1 MSLLMFYICFITL
14 ISVLAKIEAAE
25 LRCIERE
32 RKALLQFKNGFVDDY
47 GVFSSWQTSS
57 QDCCLWRGVGCSNRT
72 NHVIL
77 LDLHGYRTDDSIS
90 VRVGFSGDINYSLL
104 KLDELEHLDLS
115 FNGFPRIPEFM
126 GSLRKLR
133 YLNLSGIALEV
144 SDIPPQLGNL
154 SNLQTLDLS
163 LSSLKLRNTEW
174 LYKLSSLE
182 YLDLSYLDLS
192 ESTNL
197 LDNAIAGLP
206 SLIVLQLRSCR
217 LQKTIGN
224 SLFPFTNFS
233 KSLSVLDISY
243 NYLPS
248 SLIHPWLFNFSGSLT
263 NIDLSYNEL
272 SSTIPEAFGVFKYLQ
287 HLSLVNTGLEGG
299 IPPSFGNFSNLRSL
313 YLQWNSLKDDL
324 RNFFNLLTPS
334 EKSIQVIKLSLNNF
348 SGLVP
353 DFTKFTSL
361 RELYLDQNEIQG
373 FISEKFEHISN
384 LVILD
389 LAHNQITGLLPDLS
403 ALPSLRE
410 LYFEY
415 NRLEGTLAE
424 RIMPLFE
431 IQSLGAS
438 SNLFNG
444 TISERHLKNL
454 SHLIYLDISYNALV
468 LEINSEW
475 SPTFS
480 LDVIS
485 LSSCKLGPAFPT
497 WLRTQKNLSII
508 DISYALI
515 NDSVPDWFWKQLTP
529 NLRYLNL
536 SSNQIYGTLPD
547 LMYGDQPYI
556 DLSFNKFS
564 GPLPLFPSNTYNL
577 VLNNNLFS
585 ESISVLRNLTDTFN
599 IDLSNNQLSGE
610 LPDFWMNFTRLLYL
624 NLENNNFSGRIPI
637 SMGYLLNDML
647 SMRNNSLTG
656 ELPSSLKNWARIQF
670 LDLGENN
677 LSGRIPAWI
686 GNSLSELRVLSLPS
700 NRFHG
705 SMPTSIC
712 TLSKMQ
718 ILDISS
724 NNFSGTIPRC
734 LGSLEAM
741 TERKTKVLFLGN
753 HAAGVARTRLAISH
767 AQYVF
772 KALLEWKGAKY
783 EYSNTLGLITSL
795 DLSSNAFNG
804 QIPGEITN
812 LLGLVALNLSRNNL
826 GRNIPHDL
834 GRLRWLDFLD
844 LSRNHLVGGIPTS
857 LSQLSNL
864 GVLDLS
870 NNNLSGR
877 IPTSTQLQTFNE
889 SSYTGNLALCGPPLP
904 NSCPGDLLPPNP
916 QTIDDAQDQ
925 DKLITCGFFVSL
937 FIGLVLGFWGVSGTL
952 IISSSWRYA
961 YFGFLGFVKDWIY
974 VMIAV
979 SYARLKRRFSA

>member
-1 MSLLMFYICFITL
+1 MECPHFNFFNEMIKNTRICCYSSERLIQLCHKELTAILGVDSLKKSDRYFKYKFLIISFGRSKSSQQHLPMPSLVFYVCFITL

-32 RKALLQFKNGFVDDY
+32 RNALLQFKNGFVDDY
-47 GVFSSWQTSS
+47 GIFSSWQTSS

-72 NHVIL
+72 NRVIM
-77 LDLHGYRTDDSIS
+77 LDLHGYRINGRIS
-90 VRVGFSGDINYSLL
+90 VRVGFTGDINYSLL
-104 KLDELEHLDLS
+104 ELDELEHLDLS

-126 GSLRKLR
+126 GSLIKFR
-133 YLNLSGIALEV
+133 YLNLSSIAL
-144 SDIPPQLGNL
+144 GL
-154 SNLQTLDLS
+154 S
-163 LSSLKLRNTEW
+163 
-174 LYKLSSLE
+174 
-182 YLDLSYLDLS
+182 
-192 ESTNL
+192 
-197 LDNAIAGLP
+197 G
-206 SLIVLQLRSCR
+206 
-217 LQKTIGN
+217 
-224 SLFPFTNFS
+224 
-233 KSLSVLDISY
+233 
-243 NYLPS
+243 
-248 SLIHPWLFNFSGSLT
+248 
-263 NIDLSYNEL
+263 
-272 SSTIPEAFGVFKYLQ
+272 TIPEACGVFKYLQ

-313 YLQWNSLKDDL
+313 YLQWNSLKEDL

-361 RELYLDQNEIQG
+361 RGLYLDQNEIQG
-373 FISEKFEHISN
+373 FILEKFEHISN

-444 TISERHLKNL
+444 TIAERHLKNL

-497 WLRTQKNLSII
+497 WLRNQKNLSII

-515 NDSVPDWFWKQLTP
+515 NDSVPDWFWKQLMP

-536 SSNQIYGTLPD
+536 SSNQIYGALPD
-547 LMYGDQPYI
+547 LMYGDQPYF
-556 DLSFNKFS
+556 DLSYNKFS

-577 VLNNNLFS
+577 VLNNNVIS
-585 ESISVLRNLTDTFN
+585 ESISVLRNLTDTVN

-624 NLENNNFSGRIPI
+624 NLENNIFSGRIPI
-637 SMGYLLNDML
+637 LMGYLLNDML

-741 TERKTKVLFLGN
+741 TERKTKVMFLGN
-753 HAAGVARTRLAISH
+753 HVAGMARTRLAISH

-795 DLSSNAFNG
+795 DLSSNALNG

-826 GRNIPHDL
+826 GRNIPHDI

-870 NNNLSGR
+870 NNNLSAR
-877 IPTSTQLQTFNE
+877 IPLYQQAL
-889 SSYTGNLALCGPPLP
+889 SYRVLMNHPILGILHFVALHFL
-904 NSCPGDLLPPNP
+904 
-916 QTIDDAQDQ
+916 IHAQE
-925 DKLITCGFFVSL
+925 I
-937 FIGLVLGFWGVSGTL
+937 
-952 IISSSWRYA
+952 
-961 YFGFLGFVKDWIY
+961 
-974 VMIAV
+974 
-979 SYARLKRRFSA
+979 